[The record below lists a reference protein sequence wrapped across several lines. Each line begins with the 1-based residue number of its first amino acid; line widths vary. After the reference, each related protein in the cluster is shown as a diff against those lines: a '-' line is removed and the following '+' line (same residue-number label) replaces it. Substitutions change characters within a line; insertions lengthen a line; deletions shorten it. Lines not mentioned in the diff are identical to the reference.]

1 MNQIIFLKDGKLVCY
16 LYGYPENNGFRLI
29 LSKSESESIVLDN
42 QDDINLLVEKRIML
56 FFLTFGRLMVAG
68 AYNLCFKRRI

>member
-1 MNQIIFLKDGKLVCY
+1 MNQIIFLKDGKVVCY

-42 QDDINLLVEKRIML
+42 QDDINLLVEKKDNVT
-56 FFLTFGRLMVAG
+56 FLT
-68 AYNLCFKRRI
+68 KR